1 MGNPA
6 HYVELAPQ
14 WKPDG
19 SPQLNFTAD
28 PEANQLLA
36 DDPNAFLIGIVLDQ
50 QIPTTKAFAGPH
62 VLKQRLGHFD
72 VAKIAAMDQEQFIE
86 VFREKP
92 AVHRFPASM
101 GKRVHD
107 ACAALVADWDG
118 DAAAIWT
125 DQPDAKAVMKRL
137 GGIPGVGAAKQK
149 LAVMLLGRYFGAD
162 IPGWR
167 EAAPVSLPD

>member
-1 MGNPA
+1 MGNPEL
-6 HYVELAPQ
+6 YVELVPQ

-19 SPQLNFTAD
+19 SPLLAFTGEA
-28 PEANQLLA
+28 EANQLLA
-36 DDPNAFLIGIVLDQ
+36 DDPNAFLIGLVLDQ
-50 QIPTTKAFAGPH
+50 QIPTAKAFAGPH
-62 VLKQRLGHFD
+62 VLRQRLGHFD
-72 VAKIAAMDQEQFIE
+72 VARIAAMDQEEFIG

-107 ACAALVADWDG
+107 ACAALAADWGG

-125 DQPDAKAVMKRL
+125 GQPDAKTVMKRL

-149 LAVMLLGRYFGAD
+149 LAVMLLGRYFGVD

>member
-6 HYVELAPQ
+6 HYVDLTPQ
-14 WKPDG
+14 WKSDG
-19 SPQLNFTAD
+19 SPELNFTAE

-72 VAKIAAMDQEQFIE
+72 IAKIAAMDQEQFIE

-101 GKRVHD
+101 GKRD
-107 ACAALVADWDG
+107 TTPATRWSATGTATPPQSG
-118 DAAAIWT
+118 AISPT
-125 DQPDAKAVMKRL
+125 PR
-137 GGIPGVGAAKQK
+137 P
-149 LAVMLLGRYFGAD
+149 
-162 IPGWR
+162 
-167 EAAPVSLPD
+167 